1 MFMTFKIIYRNF
13 VRMGKIK
20 EAIRGGEIQMQ
31 ETEISQR
38 IRELCNLRGWSI
50 YRLAKECGITYST
63 LCTML
68 NSANY
73 PSIPTL
79 SKICNG
85 LGISLTDFFDPQ
97 KPSTFLDPQALSHL
111 QMWTQLTEE
120 NRAALEKYVCF
131 LLQTQN
137 EKK

>member
-1 MFMTFKIIYRNF
+1 
-13 VRMGKIK
+13 
-20 EAIRGGEIQMQ
+20 MQ

-38 IRELCNLRGWSI
+38 IRELCHLRGWSI

-79 SKICNG
+79 TKICHG
-85 LGISLTDFFDPQ
+85 LGISLSDFFDSER
-97 KPSTFLDPQALSHL
+97 PSILLDPQMLAHL
-111 QMWTQLTEE
+111 QQWAQLTDED
-120 NRAALEKYVCF
+120 RAAMEKYIF
-131 LLQTQN
+131 YLLQTRIEQ
-137 EKK
+137 EESTCQ

>member
-1 MFMTFKIIYRNF
+1 
-13 VRMGKIK
+13 MGS
-20 EAIRGGEIQMQ
+20 IQMQ

-38 IRELCNLRGWSI
+38 IRELCSFRGWSI

-79 SKICNG
+79 TKICHG
-85 LGISLTDFFDPQ
+85 LGISLSDFFDNER
-97 KPSTFLDPQALSHL
+97 PSILLDPKMLSHL
-111 QMWTQLTEE
+111 QQWAQLTDE
-120 NRAALEKYVCF
+120 NQASLEKYILY
-131 LLQTQN
+131 LLQTQI
-137 EKK
+137 EEEQTCP